1 MKKKIC
7 VTLSHNV
14 LTRMDR
20 LAGTKRN
27 RSVLIERVLRQ
38 FLPERNQARQQARD
52 LELINESS
60 EYLNSEVADVL
71 ELLSKLN
78 LTHTG

>member
-20 LAGTKRN
+20 LAGAKRS
-27 RSVLIERVLRQ
+27 RSSLIERVLRQ
-38 FLPERNQARQQARD
+38 FLLERTRAIQQAHD